1 MANYAKRSNYRP
13 RLIVH
18 VAVVENIALSKA
30 MMVMWLLVTGNGPA
44 LLKPRSAKKRAHDS
58 SSSTSID
65 CARLYISRNVWSL
78 ISR

>member
-1 MANYAKRSNYRP
+1 MVNCARRSNYRL

-18 VAVVENIALSKA
+18 DAVVENIAQLKA
-30 MMVMWLLVTGNGPA
+30 MMVMWLPVTGNGQA

-65 CARLYISRNVWSL
+65 CARL
-78 ISR
+78 

>member
-1 MANYAKRSNYRP
+1 MVNCARRSNYRL

-18 VAVVENIALSKA
+18 DAVVENIAQLKA
-30 MMVMWLLVTGNGPA
+30 MMVMWLPVTENGQA

-65 CARLYISRNVWSL
+65 CARL
-78 ISR
+78 

>member
-1 MANYAKRSNYRP
+1 MVNCARRSNYRL

-18 VAVVENIALSKA
+18 DAVVENIVQLKA
-30 MMVMWLLVTGNGPA
+30 MMVMWLPVTENGLG

-65 CARLYISRNVWSL
+65 CARL
-78 ISR
+78 

>member
-1 MANYAKRSNYRP
+1 MVNCARRSNYRL

-18 VAVVENIALSKA
+18 VAVVENIVQLKV
-30 MMVMWLLVTGNGPA
+30 MMVMWLPVTENGQA

-65 CARLYISRNVWSL
+65 CARL
-78 ISR
+78 

>member
-1 MANYAKRSNYRP
+1 MVNCARRSNYRP

-18 VAVVENIALSKA
+18 VAVVENIVQLKV
-30 MMVMWLLVTGNGPA
+30 MMVMWLPVTENGQA

-65 CARLYISRNVWSL
+65 CARL
-78 ISR
+78 